1 MPLSGAL
8 FRMTFVPRPRRTV
21 LRGLLGL
28 GGLLALAPAAGAA
41 EGRSA
46 PERALTVVGPWEV
59 GGLDPASNGHAFTR
73 LQVAETLVDV
83 DAAGAPAPGLATGWT
98 VAPDGLTWRFPLR
111 SGVKFHDGSP
121 LTAEGAAESLR
132 RARANV
138 GPLSRVPIATISA
151 EDGAVVVALHQP
163 FALLPAF
170 LANHTTII
178 LAPASYD
185 PSGRVVRVIG
195 TGPYRATTV
204 APPLRID
211 LERFD
216 DWWGGRP
223 AIARARYLA
232 VGQGETRTLMAESG
246 EADVVVSIL
255 PVSLA
260 RLRRNPKLAVQT
272 VTPPRTRLLK
282 LNAGSPL
289 FSDPRARR
297 ALSLALDRAGL
308 AKVLLRNPGLG
319 ADQLFPPAVSGWHA
333 EGLPPLTRDLAQ
345 ARFLLAQAGWRP
357 GPDGILERDGRR
369 FAATLCTYSAW
380 PELPPLA
387 AAIQAQA
394 REVGIDLAVSIGNT
408 SDIPAR
414 HRDGSLDLGLV
425 SRSFAMIPDP
435 LGTMLQDFGPD
446 GGDWG
451 AMNWSSAETA
461 SLLDRLAVLTNPGE
475 REPLQH
481 RLAEILQAELP
492 VIPVTWAE
500 LAVIA
505 NRRVAG
511 VRADPLERSYGLAE
525 MRWGTP

>member
-1 MPLSGAL
+1 ML
-8 FRMTFVPRPRRTV
+8 FVPRPRRAV
-21 LRGLLGL
+21 LRGLIGL
-28 GGLLALAPAAGAA
+28 AGLLALAPAAGAA

-73 LQVAETLVDV
+73 LQVAETLVGV

-98 VAPDGLTWRFPLR
+98 VAPDGLTWHFLLR
-111 SGVKFHDGSP
+111 SGVRFHDGSP
-121 LTAEGAAESLR
+121 LTAGIAAESLR

-151 EDGAVVVALHQP
+151 EDGAVVVVLQRP

-178 LAPASYD
+178 LAPASYE
-185 PSGRVVRVIG
+185 PSGRVVRIIG
-195 TGPYRATTV
+195 TGPYCAVTV
-204 APPLRID
+204 APPLRIE
-211 LERFD
+211 LERFE

-232 VGQGETRTLMAESG
+232 VGQGETRALMAESG

-297 ALSLALDRAGL
+297 ALSLALDRTGL

-345 ARFLLAQAGWRP
+345 ARLLLAPQPCAPTPP
-357 GPDGILERDGRR
+357 GPSCRLWRR
-369 FAATLCTYSAW
+369 PS
-380 PELPPLA
+380 
-387 AAIQAQA
+387 
-394 REVGIDLAVSIGNT
+394 RRR
-408 SDIPAR
+408 PAR
-414 HRDGSLDLGLV
+414 SASISP
-425 SRSFAMIPDP
+425 SRSATPR
-435 LGTMLQDFGPD
+435 T
-446 GGDWG
+446 
-451 AMNWSSAETA
+451 S
-461 SLLDRLAVLTNPGE
+461 RLATATAASISGWYPAAS
-475 REPLQH
+475 P
-481 RLAEILQAELP
+481 
-492 VIPVTWAE
+492 
-500 LAVIA
+500 
-505 NRRVAG
+505 
-511 VRADPLERSYGLAE
+511 
-525 MRWGTP
+525 